1 MGGRNCIA
9 APKGMSVYSIAEAKD
24 HLSKLID
31 EALRSLA
38 IKLLRD
44 EAPMDSPTIVA
55 RPAPP

>member
-1 MGGRNCIA
+1 
-9 APKGMSVYSIAEAKD
+9 MSVYSIAQAKD
-24 HLSKLID
+24 HLSELID

-55 RPAPP
+55 RPTPT